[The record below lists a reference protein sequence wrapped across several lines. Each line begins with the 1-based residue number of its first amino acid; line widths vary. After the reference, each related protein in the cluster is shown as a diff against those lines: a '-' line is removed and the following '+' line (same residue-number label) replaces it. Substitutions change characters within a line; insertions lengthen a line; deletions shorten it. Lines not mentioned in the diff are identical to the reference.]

1 MRISDWSSDVCSS
14 DLDTGTAGGKR
25 SLACLGP
32 RAIGKQPPA
41 AAAIV
46 SGMDLESPCHRIAK
60 QPAALAFKHHAVEER
75 ARITVV
81 QRKLPAPAALFGSL
95 DARGLPRADR
105 ETYCYARLEASAVAE
120 VELCRAPT
128 LTSPPQYSPDPHA
141 PNRRK

>member
-1 MRISDWSSDVCSS
+1 MRRRPPRAT
-14 DLDTGTAGGKR
+14 LTDTLFPYTTLVRSKR
-25 SLACLGP
+25 RLACLGP

-81 QRKLPAPAALFGSL
+81 QRKLPVLAAIFGSI
-95 DARGLPRADR
+95 DARGLARADGEQDR
-105 ETYCYARLEASAVAE
+105 KSTRLNS
-120 VELCRAPT
+120 
-128 LTSPPQYSPDPHA
+128 SH
-141 PNRRK
+141 

>member
-1 MRISDWSSDVCSS
+1 MHRGATAARGHGERRARAC
-14 DLDTGTAGGKR
+14 DTGTAGGKR

-81 QRKLPAPAALFGSL
+81 QRKLPVLAAIFGSI
-95 DARGLPRADR
+95 DARGLARADG
-105 ETYCYARLEASAVAE
+105 EHYCFASLEAFAAAALRSE
-120 VELCRAPT
+120 QRREGKEDGSTCR
-128 LTSPPQYSPDPHA
+128 SWGG
-141 PNRRK
+141 